1 MTGPF
6 FREFG
11 QGFVHR
17 WDAPPHAG
25 SLALCFDTRTL
36 TAGAADP
43 TPQVFIALR
52 GPWRDGHDHVRE
64 AWDKGVRHF
73 ILAHDPGATVLP
85 QSDVICLPD
94 PLTGLQDLVG
104 AWRRAC
110 GTPLIAIT
118 GSNGKTVVKEWLAT
132 LLGDEQ
138 PVHSSPRSY
147 NSQLGV
153 ASTLWA
159 LAPEHGTGI
168 IEAGISAPG
177 EMERLAACIDP
188 DAGVL
193 THLGEAH
200 LAAFEGPRA
209 LLQAKLALFPSPRCR
224 WVVVPE
230 GLTEAVEALRSAG
243 KQVITWG
250 PGDDADLRVLDQ
262 QVVAAPDGG
271 QQRWVQVAWRGG
283 DGVWWCLPFADETG
297 MRNALTAATTALAW
311 GLDMEQVRS
320 RLGGLRAVDLRMQRL
335 LRPDGCWVLSD
346 AYTNDWPALE
356 LALHDLLQLP
366 GSRGKAAII
375 GEVPG
380 MQDLAIERLASW
392 LQKRPLAEVWL
403 VGAGWRPLAH
413 LLPDDAPVRYFDGAE
428 AAMEALE
435 QQPFSGWDVLVK
447 GPRAGAFER
456 FVEALTRRGHS
467 AVLEI
472 DLEAV
477 VANYRL
483 IRDHVRRQCGRPVGM
498 VAVVKASGY
507 GTNGPA
513 TARALERQGVEM
525 LAVSCTEEGVEL
537 REAGIQARVLV
548 FNPDPSTFPALIRHH
563 LEPELHDLAQT
574 AAFEHHLARQ
584 GTITPYPVHLQVE
597 TGMNRLGFSE
607 EGLQQL
613 LADWGEKHAPWLR
626 VESVFSHLASAE
638 DPAADAF
645 TMRQL
650 GRFEKAVTALRS
662 ALPAA
667 AHPLRRHI
675 LNSSGTRRFA
685 AQAGDWVRV
694 GIALYG
700 IGDGTAP
707 GERLGLQP
715 ALRFRT
721 VISAVRTVPAG
732 EGIGYGSTDPAP
744 HPRRIATLPVGYA
757 DGYPRHLSN
766 GAGWVD
772 IQGHRAPVVGR
783 VCMDMTLVDVTT
795 LPPSLAQPGMEV
807 ILFGDAPRIEDLAR
821 AAGTIPYEI
830 IARIPPRVHR
840 EQRGG

>member
-1 MTGPF
+1 MTGAF
-6 FREFG
+6 FRGFG
-11 QGFVHR
+11 EQHAHR
-17 WDAPPHAG
+17 WDASPHAG
-25 SLALCFDTRTL
+25 PLALCFDTRTL
-36 TAGAADP
+36 TSGTVDP

-52 GPWRDGHDHVRE
+52 GPWRDGHDHVRD
-64 AWDKGVRHF
+64 AWESGVRHF
-73 ILAHDPGATVLP
+73 ILAHDPGADVLP
-85 QSDVICLPD
+85 QSDVMCFED

-110 GTPLIAIT
+110 ATPLIAIT
-118 GSNGKTVVKEWLAT
+118 GSNGKTVVKEWLTT
-132 LLGDEQ
+132 LLGEEQ
-138 PVHSSPRSY
+138 PLHSSPRSY

-153 ASTLWA
+153 AATLWG
-159 LAPEHGTGI
+159 LAPEHRTGV

-177 EMERLAACIDP
+177 EMERLAGCIDP

-200 LAAFEGPRA
+200 LAAFDGPGA
-209 LLQAKLALFPSPRCR
+209 LLQAKLALFPSPRCQ

-230 GLTEAVEALRSAG
+230 GLSEAVAALRSAG

-250 PGDDADLRVLDQ
+250 SGVEADLRVLDQ
-262 QVVAAPDGG
+262 QVVAAQDGG
-271 QQRWVQVAWRGG
+271 QQRWVHVAWRGG
-283 DGVWWCLPFADETG
+283 EAVWWSLPFADETG

-311 GLDMEQVRS
+311 GLDMEQVRV

-380 MQDLAIERLASW
+380 MQDLAIERLAAW
-392 LQKRPLAEVWL
+392 LGQRPLAGVWL
-403 VGAGWRPLAH
+403 VGEGWKPMARR
-413 LLPDDAPVRYFDGAE
+413 LPADAPVRWFDTQEDAL
-428 AAMEALE
+428 AALE

-456 FVEALTRRGHS
+456 FVQALTRRGHS

-477 VANYRL
+477 VTNYRL
-483 IRDHVRRQCGRPVGM
+483 IRDHVRKSCGRPVGM
-498 VAVVKASGY
+498 VAVVKAAGY

-513 TARALERQGVEM
+513 TARALERQGVEL
-525 LAVSCTEEGVEL
+525 LAVSCTEEGIEL
-537 REAGIQARVLV
+537 REAGIRARVLV
-548 FNPDPSTFPALIRHH
+548 FNPDPSTFPALIGHG
-563 LEPELHDLAQT
+563 LEPELHDLQQA
-574 AAFEHHLARQ
+574 AAFEHHLARL
-584 GTITPYPVHLQVE
+584 GTPTPYPVHLQVE
-597 TGMNRLGFSE
+597 TGMNRLGFLADDLE
-607 EGLQQL
+607 QL
-613 LADWGEKHAPWLR
+613 LSHWNEKHAPWLR

-638 DPAADAF
+638 DPDADAF
-645 TMRQL
+645 TLRQID
-650 GRFEKAVTALRS
+650 RFHQAVSAIRS
-662 ALPAA
+662 SLPSGE
-667 AHPLRRHI
+667 HPLRQHI

-685 AQAGDWVRV
+685 AHAGDWVRV

-700 IGDGTAP
+700 IGDSTSS
-707 GERLGLQP
+707 EEHLGLQP

-721 VISAVRTVPAG
+721 VISAIRTVPAG
-732 EGIGYGSTDPAP
+732 EGIGYGSTDAAS
-744 HPRRIATLPVGYA
+744 HDRRIATLPVGYA

-772 IQGHRAPVVGR
+772 IHGHEARVVGR
-783 VCMDMTLVDVTT
+783 VCMDMTLVDVTS
-795 LPPSLAQPGMEV
+795 LPPQLAQPGIEV
-807 ILFGDAPRIEDLAR
+807 VLFGETPRLEDVAR

-830 IARIPPRVHR
+830 ITRIPPRVHR